1 MRNLNGHDVFMALR
15 VLKRVGV
22 KDELI
27 ELATYMN
34 RVADGKAAVTAEK
47 QEKVGA
53 RLIFGLLSNAGDE
66 AAEKAVFEFLAGPL
80 ETTAEELAQRDLLDI
95 CEDVDKYIKSMDR
108 ERWSG
113 FFRSLSA
120 SLKTTI

>member
-80 ETTAEELAQRDLLDI
+80 ETTAEELAQRDLLDL
-95 CEDVDKYIKSMDR
+95 CEDVDKYIKNMDR

>member
-1 MRNLNGHDVFMALR
+1 MRNLNGHDVFMALK
-15 VLKRVGV
+15 VLQKIGV
-22 KDELI
+22 KDELV

-53 RLIFGLLSNAGDE
+53 KLIFGLLANAGDE
-66 AAEKAVFEFLAGPL
+66 EAEKAVFRFLAGPL
-80 ETTAEELAQRDLLDI
+80 ETDPEELAQRDLLDL
-95 CEDVDKYIKSMDR
+95 CEDVEKYIESIDR
-108 ERWSG
+108 ERWIA

-120 SLKTTI
+120 SLKATK

>member
-15 VLKRVGV
+15 VLKKVGV

-34 RVADGKAAVTAEK
+34 RVADGKATITAEK

-66 AAEKAVFEFLAGPL
+66 GTEKAVFEFLAGPL
-80 ETTAEELAQRDLLDI
+80 ESTAQELAERDLLDL
-95 CEDVDKYIKSMDR
+95 CEDVDKYIASVDR
-108 ERWSG
+108 ERWIA
-113 FFRSLSA
+113 FFHSLSA
-120 SLKTTI
+120 SLKMTA

>member
-15 VLKRVGV
+15 VLKKVGV

-66 AAEKAVFEFLAGPL
+66 SAEKAVFEFLAGPL
-80 ETTAEELAQRDLLDI
+80 ESTPQELADRDLLDL
-95 CEDVDKYIKSMDR
+95 CEDVDKYIASIDR
-108 ERWSG
+108 ERWTA

-120 SLKTTI
+120 SLKMTA

>member
-34 RVADGKAAVTAEK
+34 RVADGKAAVTEEK

-80 ETTAEELAQRDLLDI
+80 ETTAEELAQRDLLDL
-95 CEDVDKYIKSMDR
+95 CEDVDKYIKNMDR

>member
-15 VLKRVGV
+15 VLKKVGV

-66 AAEKAVFEFLAGPL
+66 STEKAVFEFLAGPL
-80 ETTAEELAQRDLLDI
+80 ESTPQELADRDLLDL
-95 CEDVDKYIKSMDR
+95 CEDVDKYIASIDR
-108 ERWSG
+108 ERWTA

-120 SLKTTI
+120 SLKMTA

>member
-1 MRNLNGHDVFMALR
+1 MRNLNGHDVFQALK
-15 VLKRVGV
+15 VLKKIGV

-34 RVADGKAAVTAEK
+34 NVADGKAAVTKEG

-53 RLIFGLLSNAGDE
+53 RLIFGLLANAGDE
-66 AAEKAVFEFLAGPL
+66 DAEKAVFAFLAGPL
-80 ETTAEELAQRDLLDI
+80 EEKPDDLAKMDLLDLV
-95 CEDVDKYIKSMDR
+95 EMVDKYVQSIDR
-108 ERWSG
+108 ERWAA

-120 SLKTTI
+120 VLKKN

>member
-80 ETTAEELAQRDLLDI
+80 ETTAEELAQRDLLDL
-95 CEDVDKYIKSMDR
+95 CEDVDKYIKSMDQ